1 MEDLIASVLQTATN
15 MRRQLQAE
23 GYSTSPLS
31 SLSSQSSPQQQA
43 SEYITTEQH
52 HQRVQKEKERK
63 RLQRQRQRQRR
74 RATQSNQ
81 PAIQSTQPATKSTQQ
96 VTFSHSNLHSWNKH
110 SVERITM
117 GTPSYLL
124 GGTLHR
130 APNMGP
136 NKSRDITWKVVY
148 PTGIG

>member
-31 SLSSQSSPQQQA
+31 SLSLQSSSQQQA
-43 SEYITTEQH
+43 SEFITTEH
-52 HQRVQKEKERK
+52 HTHRREKERK
-63 RLQRQRQRQRR
+63 RLQRQRQRQHRR
-74 RATQSNQ
+74 QRATRLV
-81 PAIQSTQPATKSTQQ
+81 IQSTQSATPSPEQIASSANTI
-96 VTFSHSNLHSWNKH
+96 SWNTCLIKTN
-110 SVERITM
+110 SM

-124 GGTLHR
+124 EGTLQR

-136 NKSRDITWKVVY
+136 TKSWGITTKVVY